1 MCVHST
7 AESLF
12 GKLGS
17 IHSTINPF
25 LLSSQFAIAEVQKV
39 SCGSKYDF
47 EEPILTM
54 QDAYDNNILF
64 SANALSRYPS
74 INTRSEGGEG
84 EMRSAI
90 KYLQDLDDFYSQIA
104 RPR

>member
-1 MCVHST
+1 M
-7 AESLF
+7 
-12 GKLGS
+12 
-17 IHSTINPF
+17 
-25 LLSSQFAIAEVQKV
+25 
-39 SCGSKYDF
+39 KY
-47 EEPILTM
+47 
-54 QDAYDNNILF
+54 AYDNDFLF

-90 KYLQDLDDFYSQIA
+90 KYLQDLDDFYSKIA

>member
-1 MCVHST
+1 M
-7 AESLF
+7 
-12 GKLGS
+12 K
-17 IHSTINPF
+17 
-25 LLSSQFAIAEVQKV
+25 
-39 SCGSKYDF
+39 
-47 EEPILTM
+47 
-54 QDAYDNNILF
+54 DAYDNDILF

-104 RPR
+104 RPRWEKLIPNDLYSFLPQYFWRIEPIFLIIRL